1 MNEKSIQVIVGIFMA
16 FGIFSVTYIA
26 IQLGDINLL
35 SNDRYDVVARFTSVS
50 GLNEG
55 AFVEAAGVRVGS
67 VKSIE
72 FDPEDYLA
80 IVTLSINKNVP
91 IQEDAIA
98 SVRTSGI
105 IGDKFIKI
113 SPGGMD
119 PIQPGDEILET
130 EPSISLEELIS
141 KYIFES
147 GDD

>member
-1 MNEKSIQVIVGIFMA
+1 MNEKSIQVMVGMFMA
-16 FGIFSVTYIA
+16 FGLGCVSYIA
-26 IQLGDINLL
+26 IQLGDFSLL
-35 SNDRYDVVARFTSVS
+35 SDDRYDVIAKFTSVS

-80 IVTLSINKNVP
+80 VVTLSVDRNVP

-113 SPGGMD
+113 SPGGLD
-119 PIQPGDEILET
+119 PIAEGGEILET

-141 KYIFES
+141 KYIFE
-147 GDD
+147 GGN